1 MRLKKVIFLENL
13 YIIGYNRIKKLNY
26 NSNKKNLLKAFQ
38 RRFRQ
43 SLINGKSDKECL
55 LISKNLLKS

>member
-1 MRLKKVIFLENL
+1 MIKIKKV
-13 YIIGYNRIKKLNY
+13 NY
-26 NSNKKNLLKAFQ
+26 NLHKKNLFKAFQ
-38 RRFRQ
+38 RKFRQ